1 MLKLKQL
8 QQKQQLQRQN
18 PAPEGQVAVFSDNT
32 QTKEVGRMFS
42 LKQEGKQKKEK
53 PSACR
58 LRVQVG
64 MYFYQTFD
72 VYPERKTYDIFF
84 IYRPIRNGSG
94 SWRRTRFS

>member
-1 MLKLKQL
+1 LEQLIARRGVPRPRGKFTAYDKAQLRTMLKLKQL

-64 MYFYQTFD
+64 MCFY
-72 VYPERKTYDIFF
+72 
-84 IYRPIRNGSG
+84 
-94 SWRRTRFS
+94 